1 MITKIKQQSTESELF
16 REGYKGEVKV
26 TVSYEE
32 YEDLN
37 NENQAYKNLIK
48 KIATLHSDPYQRVDN
63 MEDAIKLII
72 KQTTNEKIIGKI
84 GEIIYDQ
91 KRKELETSHLN
102 KFVVIDIDKQDI
114 VSIEDTPTKAI
125 IEAKKIADKHYFLR
139 KIGKNIS
146 IN

>member
-72 KQTTNEKIIGKI
+72 KQTTNEGTIGKE
-84 GEIIYDQ
+84 GEIVYT
-91 KRKELETSHLN
+91 KLRESLELSHLG
-102 KFVVIDIDKQDI
+102 KFVVIDIGKQEI
-114 VSIEDTPTKAI
+114 IAIEDTPTKAI
-125 IEAKKIADKHYFLR
+125 IEAKKIADKHYFMR
-139 KIGKNIS
+139 RIGKNIYV
-146 IN
+146 N